1 MIRVFSGK
9 IVQSY
14 IILSLKVCPC
24 RTKLKLS
31 AIFVWLLREQK
42 PQAVDIEFA
51 CQSLQKC
58 SFTSLVLQ
66 RYFRKRDKAERRAP
80 HRKWPLPANQG
91 PLRGG
96 ASRAR
101 RSVTLPCVIST
112 FLTCA
117 CVYTLVMIAL
127 LSNLAGTNVIT
138 MY

>member
-31 AIFVWLLREQK
+31 AIFVWFLREQK
-42 PQAVDIEFA
+42 PQAVDIRLS
-51 CQSLQKC
+51 QS
-58 SFTSLVLQ
+58 SLVLQ